1 MATRRNYMWLAGLF
15 ICIFFVR
22 LLVLILAETSL
33 GSTELI
39 ELSNWGALAFMGCSI
54 VYLFPQFK
62 NNDERVKMIKQKGLY
77 YVIFFSLLCLCI
89 LNILIQPEVLALT
102 SLEVVR
108 LLLSIIII
116 AVWASWI
123 VLSKRL

>member
-1 MATRRNYMWLAGLF
+1 MATRRNYMLLAGLF
-15 ICIFFVR
+15 VCIFLLR
-22 LLVLILAETSL
+22 LLVLLLAGSSF
-33 GSTELI
+33 GSTDLI

-54 VYLFPQFK
+54 AYLLPQFK

-77 YVIFFSLLCLCI
+77 YVILFSLLCLVI
-89 LNILIQPEVLALT
+89 LNIFIQTEVLALT

-116 AVWASWI
+116 AVWTSWI
-123 VLSKRL
+123 ILSKRL